1 MTKFINFLLLIL
13 FIYLMSPGGGT
24 IFYILKIRWVYVLLI
39 SFLATYLLMPVAIEA
54 GKKFKMLDY
63 PNERKIHKHP
73 IPITGGIGI
82 SIAFFVILIR
92 NLNLSH
98 QMMGILLGALILCIT
113 GVLDDIYKLSARVK
127 LVLQIAAT
135 TVLILFGIQVKVIPH
150 GVPFKFFWDYLIT
163 YFGVLGIINAF
174 NYMDGMDG
182 EAAGLAIISGLTL
195 FFISLANGARHISWL
210 AIALVGCCFGF
221 LWYNFPKAKVF
232 LGDNGST
239 VIGFL
244 LAAIAIAGSWSAVNV
259 YVAIAT
265 PVLIFSI
272 YIFDMTYTTI
282 SRINNKTV
290 RNLKQ
295 WFAVTGK
302 DHMHHRLVNLGFT
315 KYNAVMVIW
324 ACSAVFS
331 FSAFVI
337 RKSTWINAFLIMLQ
351 CILIYFLIVILML
364 AGKEERETMRL
375 GD

>member
-1 MTKFINFLLLIL
+1 
-13 FIYLMSPGGGT
+13 MSPGGGT

-82 SIAFFVILIR
+82 SIAFFLIIIR
-92 NLNLSH
+92 NLRFSN
-98 QMMGILLGALILCIT
+98 QVIGILLGTLILFIT
-113 GVLDDIYKLSARVK
+113 GVLDDIYKLPARVK
-127 LVLQIAAT
+127 LVLQIAAV

-150 GVPFKFFWDYLIT
+150 GVPFKFFWDCLIT

-195 FFISLANGARHISWL
+195 FYISLLNGAQHIYWL

-221 LWYNFPKAKVF
+221 LWYNFPRAKVF

-272 YIFDMTYTTI
+272 YIFDMSYTTI

-315 KYNAVMVIW
+315 KNYAVMIIW